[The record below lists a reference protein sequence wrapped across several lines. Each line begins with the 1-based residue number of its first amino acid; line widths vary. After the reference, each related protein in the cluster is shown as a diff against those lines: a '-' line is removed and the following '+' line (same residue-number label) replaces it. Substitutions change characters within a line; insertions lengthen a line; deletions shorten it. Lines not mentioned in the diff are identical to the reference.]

1 MEKPYFEHVFT
12 GLQSFTDVLD
22 KTLVSYRLLPEMPAD
37 QLFLCERPVLDREKD
52 SVELGICTSGVKT
65 FFFMDCAVGITEK
78 TRSHV
83 VFLYDH
89 EPSSEELLISAR
101 DMDELAA
108 ERLKAV
114 REKK

>member
-1 MEKPYFEHVFT
+1 MQKSYFEHVFT
-12 GLQSFTDVLD
+12 GLSSFTEVLD
-22 KTLVSYRLLPEMPAD
+22 RTLVSYRLLSETAAD
-37 QLFLCERPVLDREKD
+37 QLFTCERPVLDREKD
-52 SVELGICTSGVKT
+52 IVELGNCTSGGKT
-65 FFFMDCAVGITEK
+65 LFFMDCGVGITEK

-89 EPSSEELLISAR
+89 EPSPEELLASGR

-108 ERLKAV
+108 ERLKKV